1 MMNRLTDIT
10 PRKAA
15 VIAGYGYLLIF
26 ALAIFAN
33 FFVRT
38 RLIDQ
43 NDAAATFS
51 NIVQSESLFR
61 LGLVG
66 FLVIFIADVV
76 VAWALYVLFR
86 SVSREVSLLTAWF
99 RLVYTAFL
107 GVGVIFFFAVLQ
119 LVSGA
124 SYLTALGQG
133 ALDAQV
139 KLSLDAFNYAWLIGL
154 VAFGIHL
161 MLLGYLVLASGAAS
175 RVLGVLLVVAGGAYV
190 FDTLAHA
197 LLSNYADYETAFLMI
212 VAVPS
217 VVAELA
223 FTVWL
228 LARAGREPKV
238 AETGATCGAVSQPC

>member
-1 MMNRLTDIT
+1 MTSRLDDIT

-15 VIAGYGYLLIF
+15 LIAGCGYLLIF
-26 ALAIFAN
+26 VLAIFAN

-38 RLIDQ
+38 RLIDE
-43 NDAAATFS
+43 NDAAATFT
-51 NIVQSESLFR
+51 NIADSEFLFR

-66 FLVIFIADVV
+66 FLIVFVADVV
-76 VAWALYVLFR
+76 VAWALYILFR
-86 SVSREVSLLTAWF
+86 AVSREVSLLTAWF
-99 RLVYTAFL
+99 RIVYTAFL
-107 GVGVIFFFAVLQ
+107 GVGVIFFFVVLQ

-124 SYLTALGQG
+124 GYLGAFGQG
-133 ALDAQV
+133 ALDAQA

-161 MLLGYLVLASGAAS
+161 MLLGYLVLASGYAS
-175 RVLGVLLVVAGGAYV
+175 RVLGILLVVAGTAYV

-197 LLSNYADYETAFLMI
+197 LVSNYADYETAFMMV

-228 LARAGREPKV
+228 LTRGGRGQE
-238 AETGATCGAVSQPC
+238 AAQADATCGLASQPC